1 MAKEEQRYASTCDGV
16 DSIEKQSEAKAKQAK
31 VTICGAK
38 EKQVKVWIG
47 NGEAWRSDDREAR
60 ALKSGVVLGRA
71 WQWKG

>member
-1 MAKEEQRYASTCDGV
+1 M

-60 ALKSGVVLGRA
+60 DWKSGA
-71 WQWKG
+71 MQ